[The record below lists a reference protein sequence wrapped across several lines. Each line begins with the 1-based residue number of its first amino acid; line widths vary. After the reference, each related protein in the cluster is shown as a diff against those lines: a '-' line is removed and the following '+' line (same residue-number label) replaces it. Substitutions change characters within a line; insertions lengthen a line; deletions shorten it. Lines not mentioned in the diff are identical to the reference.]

1 VASGYPWT
9 ISRLEQSLSPLW
21 LIATTSWSISIVESY
36 CTYVRSTLPYEY
48 IINPVQLGFWHY
60 DPDHSTILS
69 LQLIIL
75 ILKMDCKPAITTV
88 SLGSC
93 EFHSITDKIDEAARN
108 GFKAIELFID
118 DLEALAKDISPTPA
132 NSAPSRDSVLAAAR
146 RIRQQCDR
154 LNIVILNLQ
163 PLRFYEGLVDRK
175 KRNQILDEVLPIWM
189 DALTILGADTI
200 LVPSNFLPEDPA
212 TGLPQ
217 TVRDVDIIVEDLR
230 ELAARGAQHESSI
243 KFAYEALAWGT
254 HVNTWEKSWEI
265 VQAVNRPNFGLALDT
280 FNIAGAVYADPT
292 TKDGRVADTAETD
305 LTASLGRM
313 ASTLDIS
320 KLFIVQIADA
330 ERLSEPL
337 HPGHPLYVESQP
349 SRLSWSRNCRLF
361 LCESDRGGFLPVL
374 SILKAILDLGWTG
387 YLAYEVFSRSLA
399 DNDHRT
405 PARHAER
412 AKRSWQRLCDIAESK
427 RDQRD
432 QSKSPARSKSPAA
445 GGFEL
450 PGMGF
455 LETVVH
461 EVEKGVDVGLSL
473 GGIVI

>member
-1 VASGYPWT
+1 
-9 ISRLEQSLSPLW
+9 
-21 LIATTSWSISIVESY
+21 
-36 CTYVRSTLPYEY
+36 
-48 IINPVQLGFWHY
+48 
-60 DPDHSTILS
+60 
-69 LQLIIL
+69 
-75 ILKMDCKPAITTV
+75 MDCKPAITTV
-88 SLGSC
+88 SLGSSK
-93 EFHSITDKIDEAARN
+93 FHSITDKIDEAARN

-132 NSAPSRDSVLAAAR
+132 TSAPSRDSVLAAAQQ
-146 RIRQQCDR
+146 IRQQCDR
-154 LNIVILNLQ
+154 LDIIILNLQ

-175 KRNQILDEVLPIWM
+175 KRDEILDEVLPIWM
-189 DALTILGADTI
+189 DALKILGADTI
-200 LVPSNFLPEDPA
+200 L
-212 TGLPQ
+212 
-217 TVRDVDIIVEDLR
+217 TVRDLDIIVEDLR
-230 ELAARGAQHESSI
+230 ELAARGAQHESPI

-292 TKDGRVADTAETD
+292 TEDGRVADTAEAD
-305 LTASLGRM
+305 LKASLGRM

-320 KLFIVQIADA
+320 KLFIVQIADG
-330 ERLSEPL
+330 ERLSQPL
-337 HPGHPLYVESQP
+337 HPGHLFYVEGQP
-349 SRLSWSRNCRLF
+349 SRLSWSRNYRLF
-361 LCESDRGGFLPVL
+361 LCEPDRGGFLPVL
-374 SILKAILDLGWTG
+374 SILRGILDLGWTG

-399 DNDHRT
+399 DSDHRT

-412 AKRSWQRLCDIAESK
+412 AKRSWKQLCDITEPHGNP
-427 RDQRD
+427 
-432 QSKSPARSKSPAA
+432 SKSPARSKSPAA
-445 GGFEL
+445 GSIEL